1 MSFIKLVFKPGIN
14 RDQTNYS
21 GEGGWSDCDKVRF
34 FSGFPQKLGG
44 WLKTTP
50 ETFIGV
56 CRQVWNWITSFTD
69 NFLGVGTDIKLYIEV
84 GGQFYDITPLRATTA
99 AGDVTFAA
107 LTPGSSTITVSNTA
121 HGALAG
127 DYVTFSDALTL
138 SGGVI
143 TGTIAGTSTGT
154 ATFTT
159 VSQTSTSGDGYGAD
173 FTISSD
179 GAGAYTL
186 DAITAAGNAYAAAD
200 TLVILG
206 TDLGG
211 LSPANDATITVT
223 SVTAGNITAAV
234 LNQNY
239 VVTSKIDDD
248 SFTISAKDSSTGAA
262 VTANA
267 LDTGDGGSATVGAY
281 EIHPGYPLTTEGYGW
296 GASAY
301 SGSYGWDLGGPTP
314 IDLLQRDWFMDNFDN
329 DLVANIRRGPIYY
342 WERGSSASPATALGT
357 RAVLLSSLSGNDSV
371 PTLAMQVTLSQ
382 NDKHLLAFG
391 CQPYAGGATDFD
403 PLLIRWASQD
413 EPQYWNPT
421 GTTPGG
427 AASSAGFLRVSRG
440 SEIVATQATRQE
452 ILVWTDTTLYSL
464 QFTGTTDVFALQQ
477 LADNISI
484 ISPRAAATAN
494 NVTYWMGTDKFYVY
508 SGQIQTLPTTVREY
522 VYKDINF
529 GQSDQIVSG
538 TNEGFNEV
546 WWFYPSA
553 ESNWNDRYVIYNHL
567 EQVWYYGSVERTAWL
582 DTPLRDVPTG
592 LYTEQ
597 YTYAE
602 TVAGTPNSGNLYQ
615 HEVGVND
622 DESAM
627 TCFIQSNDFDL
638 AEGDQ
643 FMLTRRIIP
652 DINFN
657 QSTAATP
664 GVTFEMRPRNFPG
677 SAYSSDPSDTQ
688 SVLTTSANVNVFT
701 DQVFIRARAR
711 QMALKIAS
719 DTLDVQW
726 QLGSPRLDVRPDG
739 RR

>member
-1 MSFIKLVFKPGIN
+1 MSFLKLVFKPGIN

-21 GEGGWSDCDKVRF
+21 GEGGWSDGDKIRF
-34 FSGFPQKLGG
+34 FSGYPQKLGG
-44 WLKTTP
+44 WQKTTS

-69 NFLGVGTDIKLYIEV
+69 NFLGVGTDIKLYIEA
-84 GGQFYDITPLRATTA
+84 GGQFYDITPLRVPPTA
-99 AGDVTFAA
+99 AGAVTFAA
-107 LTPGSSTITVSNTA
+107 SNGSSTITVSNTA

-127 DYVTFSDALTL
+127 DYGTFSGA
-138 SGGVI
+138 
-143 TGTIAGTSTGT
+143 
-154 ATFTT
+154 
-159 VSQTSTSGDGYGAD
+159 VS
-173 FTISSD
+173 
-179 GAGAYTL
+179 
-186 DAITAAGNAYAAAD
+186 
-200 TLVILG
+200 LG
-206 TDLGG
+206 
-211 LSPANDATITVT
+211 
-223 SVTAGNITAAV
+223 GNITADV

-239 VVTSKIDDD
+239 VITSIVDPD
-248 SFTISAKDSSTGAA
+248 SFTISAKNPSTGAS
-262 VTANA
+262 VVANA
-267 LDTGDGGSATVGAY
+267 SDSGNGGGSTIGAY
-281 EIHPGYPLTTEGYGW
+281 EIHPGYPLTTAGYGW
-296 GASAY
+296 GASAWN
-301 SGSYGWDLGGPTP
+301 GSYPWGLGGPTP

-342 WERGSSASPATALGT
+342 WERGSSASPATSLGT

-371 PTLAMQVTLSQ
+371 PTLAMQVTVSQ

-477 LADNISI
+477 LADNTSI

-529 GQSDQIVSG
+529 AQADQIVSG

-553 ESNWNDRYVIYNHL
+553 DSNWNNRYVIYNHL

-582 DTPLRDVPTG
+582 DTPLRDVPTA
-592 LYTEQ
+592 LYTAP
-597 YTYAE
+597 YTYE
-602 TVAGTPNSGNLYQ
+602 DTIAGTPNSGNLFQ

-622 DESAM
+622 DGAAM

-638 AEGDQ
+638 GDGDQ
-643 FMLTRRIIP
+643 FILTRRIIP
-652 DINFN
+652 DINYN

-664 GVTFEMRPRNFPG
+664 TVTLAIRPRNFPG
-677 SAYSSDPSDTQ
+677 SQYQGDPSDTQ
-688 SVLTTSANVNVFT
+688 NVIETSTDIFT

-711 QMALKIAS
+711 QMAFRVAS
-719 DTLDVQW
+719 DTEGVQW

>member
-84 GGQFYDITPLRATTA
+84 GGQFYDITPLRDTTA

-301 SGSYGWDLGGPTP
+301 SGSYGWNLGGPTP

-357 RAVLLSSLSGNDSV
+357 RAVLLSDLGGADSV

-452 ILVWTDTTLYSL
+452 TLVWTDTTLYSL

-592 LYTEQ
+592 LYTEP

-652 DINFN
+652 DISFN

>member
-1 MSFIKLVFKPGIN
+1 MSFLKLVFKPGIN

-21 GEGGWSDCDKVRF
+21 GEGGWSDGDKIRF
-34 FSGFPQKLGG
+34 SFPVSSKIR
-44 WLKTTP
+44 WLAENNQ

-84 GGQFYDITPLRATTA
+84 GGQFYDITPLRATLTTTA
-99 AGDVTFAA
+99 TDDCIET
-107 LTPGSSTITVSNTA
+107 TSGSTTITVNVTA
-121 HGALAG
+121 HGCLSG
-127 DYVTFSDALTL
+127 DYVTISGVTGDV
-138 SGGVI
+138 GGVPDAEINAEHVI
-143 TGTIAGTSTGT
+143 TRVDDDIFTFTVATAATST
-154 ATFTT
+154 
-159 VSQTSTSGDGYGAD
+159 V
-173 FTISSD
+173 
-179 GAGAYTL
+179 
-186 DAITAAGNAYAAAD
+186 AAG
-200 TLVILG
+200 
-206 TDLGG
+206 
-211 LSPANDATITVT
+211 
-223 SVTAGNITAAV
+223 
-234 LNQNY
+234 
-239 VVTSKIDDD
+239 
-248 SFTISAKDSSTGAA
+248 
-262 VTANA
+262 
-267 LDTGDGGSATVGAY
+267 GGSSIDI
-281 EIHPGYPLTTEGYGW
+281 ECQIHPGYPLTTAGYGW
-296 GASAY
+296 GASAWN
-301 SGSYGWDLGGPTP
+301 GSYPWGLGGPTP
-314 IDLLQRDWFMDNFDN
+314 IDLLQRDWFLDNFEN

-342 WERGSSASPATALGT
+342 WERGSSASPATSLGT

-371 PTLAMQVTLSQ
+371 PTLAMQVTVSQ

-403 PLLIRWASQD
+403 PLLIRWASQE

-421 GTTPGG
+421 GTTPDGR
-427 AASSAGFLRVSRG
+427 ASSAGFLRVSRG

-452 ILVWTDTTLYSL
+452 ILVYTDTTLYSL

-529 GQSDQIVSG
+529 AQADQIVSG

-553 ESNWNDRYVIYNHL
+553 DSNWNNRYVIYNHL

-582 DTPLRDVPTG
+582 DTPLRDVPTA
-592 LYTEQ
+592 LYTEP
-597 YTYAE
+597 YTYE
-602 TVAGTPNSGNLYQ
+602 DTVAGTPNSGNLFQ

-622 DESAM
+622 DGAAM

-638 AEGDQ
+638 GDGDQ
-643 FMLTRRIIP
+643 FILTRRIIP
-652 DINFN
+652 DINYN

-664 GVTFEMRPRNFPG
+664 TVTLAIRPRNFPG
-677 SAYSSDPSDTQ
+677 SQYQGDPSDTQ
-688 SVLTTSANVNVFT
+688 NVIETSANIYT
-701 DQVFIRARAR
+701 DQVFVRARAR
-711 QMALKIAS
+711 QMALRVAS
-719 DTLDVQW
+719 DTEGVQW
-726 QLGSPRLDVRPDG
+726 QLGSPRLDIRPDG

>member
-1 MSFIKLVFKPGIN
+1 MSFLKLVFKPGIN

-50 ETFIGV
+50 NTFIGV
-56 CRQVWNWITSFTD
+56 CRQVWNWVTSFTD

-84 GGQFYDITPLRATTA
+84 GGFFYDITPLRVPPTA
-99 AGDVTFAA
+99 AGAVTFAA
-107 LTPGSSTITVSNTA
+107 SNGSSTITVSNTT

-127 DYVTFSDALTL
+127 DYVTFSGA
-138 SGGVI
+138 
-143 TGTIAGTSTGT
+143 
-154 ATFTT
+154 
-159 VSQTSTSGDGYGAD
+159 VS
-173 FTISSD
+173 
-179 GAGAYTL
+179 
-186 DAITAAGNAYAAAD
+186 
-200 TLVILG
+200 LG
-206 TDLGG
+206 
-211 LSPANDATITVT
+211 
-223 SVTAGNITAAV
+223 GNITADV

-248 SFTISAKDSSTGAA
+248 SFTISAKNPSTGAT
-262 VTANA
+262 VVANA
-267 LDTGDGGSATVGAY
+267 SDSGNGGGSTIGAY
-281 EIHPGYPLTTEGYGW
+281 EIHPGYPLTTAGYGW
-296 GASAY
+296 GV
-301 SGSYGWDLGGPTP
+301 GSYNGDFGYGQSGDTP

-342 WERGSSASPATALGT
+342 WERGSLVTPSTALST
-357 RAVLLSSLSGNDSV
+357 RAVLLSDLSGADSV
-371 PTLAMQVTLSQ
+371 PTLAMQILISQ

-427 AASSAGFLRVSRG
+427 AASSAGFLRISRG
-440 SEIVATQATRQE
+440 SEIVAALSTRQE
-452 ILVWTDTTLYSL
+452 VLVWTDTTLYSL
-464 QFTGTTDVFALQQ
+464 QYLGTTDVFSLQQ
-477 LADNISI
+477 LADNISLI
-484 ISPRAAATAN
+484 GPRAAASAN

-553 ESNWNDRYVIYNHL
+553 NSNWNDRYVIYNHL

-582 DTPLRDVPTG
+582 DTPLRDFPTA
-592 LYTEQ
+592 LYTEP
-597 YTYAE
+597 YTYND
-602 TVAGTPNSGNLYQ
+602 TIAGNPNTGNLYK

-638 AEGDQ
+638 TEGDQ

-652 DINFN
+652 DISFN

-664 GVTFEMRPRNFPG
+664 EVTFEMRPRNFPG
-677 SAYSSDPSDTQ
+677 STYSSDPSDTQ

>member
-1 MSFIKLVFKPGIN
+1 MSFLKLVFKPGIN

-50 ETFIGV
+50 NTFIGV
-56 CRQVWNWITSFTD
+56 CRQVWNWVTSFTD

-84 GGQFYDITPLRATTA
+84 GGFFYDITPLRVPPTA
-99 AGDVTFAA
+99 AGAVTFAA
-107 LTPGSSTITVSNTA
+107 SNGSSTITVSNTT

-127 DYVTFSDALTL
+127 DYVTFSGA
-138 SGGVI
+138 
-143 TGTIAGTSTGT
+143 
-154 ATFTT
+154 
-159 VSQTSTSGDGYGAD
+159 VS
-173 FTISSD
+173 
-179 GAGAYTL
+179 
-186 DAITAAGNAYAAAD
+186 
-200 TLVILG
+200 LG
-206 TDLGG
+206 
-211 LSPANDATITVT
+211 
-223 SVTAGNITAAV
+223 GNITADV

-248 SFTISAKDSSTGAA
+248 SFTISAKNPSTGAT
-262 VTANA
+262 VVANA
-267 LDTGDGGSATVGAY
+267 SDSGNGGGSTIGAY
-281 EIHPGYPLTTEGYGW
+281 EIHPGYPLTTAGYGW
-296 GASAY
+296 GV
-301 SGSYGWDLGGPTP
+301 GSYNGDFGYGQSGDTP

-342 WERGSSASPATALGT
+342 WERGSLVTPSTALST
-357 RAVLLSSLSGNDSV
+357 RAVLLSDLSDADSV
-371 PTLAMQVTLSQ
+371 PTLAMQILISQ

-427 AASSAGFLRVSRG
+427 AASSAGFLRISRG
-440 SEIVATQATRQE
+440 SEIVAALSTRQE
-452 ILVWTDTTLYSL
+452 VLVWTDTTLYSL
-464 QFTGTTDVFALQQ
+464 QYLGTTDVFSLQQ
-477 LADNISI
+477 LADNISLI
-484 ISPRAAATAN
+484 GPRAAASAN

-553 ESNWNDRYVIYNHL
+553 NSNWNDRYVIYNHL

-582 DTPLRDVPTG
+582 DTPLRDFPTA
-592 LYTEQ
+592 LYTEP
-597 YTYAE
+597 YTYND
-602 TVAGTPNSGNLYQ
+602 TIAGNPNTGNLYK

-638 AEGDQ
+638 TEGDQ

-652 DINFN
+652 DISFN

-664 GVTFEMRPRNFPG
+664 EVTFEMRPRNFPG
-677 SAYSSDPSDTQ
+677 STYSSDPSDTQ

>member
-107 LTPGSSTITVSNTA
+107 LTPGSSTITVSNTT

-281 EIHPGYPLTTEGYGW
+281 EIHPGYPLTTAGYGW

-301 SGSYGWDLGGPTP
+301 SGSYGWNLGGPTP

-592 LYTEQ
+592 LYTEHSIPTQ
-597 YTYAE
+597 KRWQAHPTAE
-602 TVAGTPNSGNLYQ
+602 I
-615 HEVGVND
+615 
-622 DESAM
+622 
-627 TCFIQSNDFDL
+627 FINMKL
-638 AEGDQ
+638 
-643 FMLTRRIIP
+643 
-652 DINFN
+652 
-657 QSTAATP
+657 
-664 GVTFEMRPRNFPG
+664 V
-677 SAYSSDPSDTQ
+677 
-688 SVLTTSANVNVFT
+688 
-701 DQVFIRARAR
+701 
-711 QMALKIAS
+711 
-719 DTLDVQW
+719 
-726 QLGSPRLDVRPDG
+726 
-739 RR
+739 

>member
-44 WLKTTP
+44 WQKTTVN
-50 ETFIGV
+50 TFIGV

-84 GGQFYDITPLRATTA
+84 GGQFYDITPLRATLA
-99 AGDVTFAA
+99 
-107 LTPGSSTITVSNTA
+107 TPDTNNCVDTTNGSTTVNINVVG
-121 HGALAG
+121 HGCLSG
-127 DYVTFSDALTL
+127 DYVTISGVTGDV
-138 SGGVI
+138 GGVPDAKINTEHVI
-143 TGTIAGTSTGT
+143 TR
-154 ATFTT
+154 
-159 VSQTSTSGDGYGAD
+159 VNAD
-173 FTISSD
+173 NF
-179 GAGAYTL
+179 
-186 DAITAAGNAYAAAD
+186 
-200 TLVILG
+200 
-206 TDLGG
+206 
-211 LSPANDATITVT
+211 TITVT
-223 SVTAGNITAAV
+223 TAATTTV
-234 LNQNY
+234 SNGGG
-239 VVTSKIDDD
+239 TAID
-248 SFTISAKDSSTGAA
+248 I
-262 VTANA
+262 
-267 LDTGDGGSATVGAY
+267 
-281 EIHPGYPLTTEGYGW
+281 ECQIHPGFPFTTAGYGW
-296 GASAY
+296 GV
-301 SGSYGWDLGGPTP
+301 GSWNGNYGWGQSGNTP
-314 IDLLQRDWFMDNFDN
+314 VDLLQRDWFMDNFDN

-342 WERGSSASPATALGT
+342 WERGSLTDPSTALGT
-357 RAVLLSSLSGNDSV
+357 RAVLLSSLAGNDSV
-371 PTLAMQVTLSQ
+371 PTLAMQTLISQ

-427 AASSAGFLRVSRG
+427 AASSAGFLRISRG
-440 SEIVATQATRQE
+440 SEIVAALSTRQE
-452 ILVWTDTTLYSL
+452 VLVWTDTTLYTL

-529 GQSDQIVSG
+529 DQSDQIVSG

-553 ESNWNDRYVIYNHL
+553 DSNWNDRYVIYNHL
-567 EQVWYYGSVERTAWL
+567 EQVWYYGNVERTAWL
-582 DTPLRDVPTG
+582 DTPLRDFPTA
-592 LYTEQ
+592 LYTEP
-597 YTYAE
+597 YTYEDTIVGNA
-602 TVAGTPNSGNLYQ
+602 NDGNLYQ

-652 DINFN
+652 DISFN

-711 QMALKIAS
+711 QMALRVAS
-719 DTLDVQW
+719 DTAGCAVAVGFSTVGCSTGW
-726 QLGSPRLDVRPDG
+726 A
-739 RR
+739 

>member
-281 EIHPGYPLTTEGYGW
+281 EIHPGYPLTTAGYGW

-301 SGSYGWDLGGPTP
+301 SGSYGWNLGGPTP

-357 RAVLLSSLSGNDSV
+357 RAILLSDLGGADSV

-553 ESNWNDRYVIYNHL
+553 DSNWNDRYVIYNHL

-652 DINFN
+652 DISFN

>member
-1 MSFIKLVFKPGIN
+1 MSFLKLVFKPGIN

-21 GEGGWSDCDKVRF
+21 GEGGWSDGDKIRF

-44 WLKTTP
+44 WQKTTS

-84 GGQFYDITPLRATTA
+84 GGQFYDITPLRATLA
-99 AGDVTFAA
+99 
-107 LTPGSSTITVSNTA
+107 TPATDDCIETTSGSTTITVNVTA
-121 HGALAG
+121 HGCLSG
-127 DYVTFSDALTL
+127 DYVTISGVTGDV
-138 SGGVI
+138 GGVPDAEINAEHVI
-143 TGTIAGTSTGT
+143 TRVDDDIFTFTVATAATST
-154 ATFTT
+154 
-159 VSQTSTSGDGYGAD
+159 V
-173 FTISSD
+173 
-179 GAGAYTL
+179 
-186 DAITAAGNAYAAAD
+186 AAG
-200 TLVILG
+200 
-206 TDLGG
+206 GG
-211 LSPANDATITVT
+211 AS
-223 SVTAGNITAAV
+223 
-234 LNQNY
+234 
-239 VVTSKIDDD
+239 ID
-248 SFTISAKDSSTGAA
+248 I
-262 VTANA
+262 
-267 LDTGDGGSATVGAY
+267 
-281 EIHPGYPLTTEGYGW
+281 ECQIHPGFPLTTAGYGW
-296 GASAY
+296 GASAWN
-301 SGSYGWDLGGPTP
+301 GSYPWGLGGPTP
-314 IDLLQRDWFMDNFDN
+314 IDLLQRDWFLDNFEN

-342 WERGSSASPATALGT
+342 WERGSSASPATSLGT

-371 PTLAMQVTLSQ
+371 PTLAMQVTVSQ

-403 PLLIRWASQD
+403 PLLIRWASQE

-421 GTTPGG
+421 GTTPDGR
-427 AASSAGFLRVSRG
+427 ASSAGFLRVSRG

-452 ILVWTDTTLYSL
+452 ILVYTDTTLYSL

-494 NVTYWMGTDKFYVY
+494 NITYWMGTDKFYVY

-529 GQSDQIVSG
+529 AQADQIVSG

-553 ESNWNDRYVIYNHL
+553 DSNWNNRYVIYNHL

-582 DTPLRDVPTG
+582 DTPLRDVPTA
-592 LYTEQ
+592 LYTAP
-597 YTYAE
+597 YTYE
-602 TVAGTPNSGNLYQ
+602 DTIAGTPNSGNLFQ

-622 DESAM
+622 DGAAM

-638 AEGDQ
+638 GDGDQ
-643 FMLTRRIIP
+643 FILTRRIIP
-652 DINFN
+652 DINYN

-664 GVTFEMRPRNFPG
+664 TVTLAIRPRNFPG
-677 SAYSSDPSDTQ
+677 SQYQGDPSDTQ
-688 SVLTTSANVNVFT
+688 NVIETSANIYT
-701 DQVFIRARAR
+701 DQVFVRARAR
-711 QMALKIAS
+711 QMALRVAS
-719 DTLDVQW
+719 DTEGVQW
-726 QLGSPRLDVRPDG
+726 QLGSPRLDIRPDG

>member
-1 MSFIKLVFKPGIN
+1 MSFLKLVFKPGIN

-21 GEGGWSDCDKVRF
+21 GEGGWSDGDKIRF
-34 FSGFPQKLGG
+34 FSGYPQKLGG
-44 WLKTTP
+44 WQKTTS

-84 GGQFYDITPLRATTA
+84 GGQFYDITPLRATLTTTA
-99 AGDVTFAA
+99 TDDCIET
-107 LTPGSSTITVSNTA
+107 TNGSTTITVNVTA
-121 HGALAG
+121 HGCLSG
-127 DYVTFSDALTL
+127 DYVTISGVTGDV
-138 SGGVI
+138 GGVPDAEINAEHVI
-143 TGTIAGTSTGT
+143 TRVDDDIFTFTVTTPAGTTVATG
-154 ATFTT
+154 
-159 VSQTSTSGDGYGAD
+159 
-173 FTISSD
+173 
-179 GAGAYTL
+179 
-186 DAITAAGNAYAAAD
+186 
-200 TLVILG
+200 
-206 TDLGG
+206 
-211 LSPANDATITVT
+211 
-223 SVTAGNITAAV
+223 
-234 LNQNY
+234 
-239 VVTSKIDDD
+239 
-248 SFTISAKDSSTGAA
+248 
-262 VTANA
+262 
-267 LDTGDGGSATVGAY
+267 GGSSIDI
-281 EIHPGYPLTTEGYGW
+281 ECQIHPGYPLTTAGYGW
-296 GASAY
+296 GASAWN
-301 SGSYGWDLGGPTP
+301 GSYPWGLGGPTP

-342 WERGSSASPATALGT
+342 WERGSSASPSTALGT
-357 RAVLLSSLSGNDSV
+357 RAVLLSSLTGNDSV
-371 PTLAMQVTLSQ
+371 PTLAMQVTVSQ

-421 GTTPGG
+421 GTTPDGR
-427 AASSAGFLRVSRG
+427 ASSAGFLRVSRG

-529 GQSDQIVSG
+529 AQADQIVSG
-538 TNEGFNEV
+538 TNEGFNEI

-553 ESNWNDRYVIYNHL
+553 DSNWNNRYVIYNHL

-582 DTPLRDVPTG
+582 DTPLRDVPTA
-592 LYTEQ
+592 LYTEEYE
-597 YTYAE
+597 YTD
-602 TVAGTPNSGNLYQ
+602 TIAGNPNTGNLYK

-622 DESAM
+622 DGAAM

-638 AEGDQ
+638 GDGDQ
-643 FMLTRRIIP
+643 FILTRRIIP
-652 DINFN
+652 DINYN

-664 GVTFEMRPRNFPG
+664 TVTLAIRPRNFPG
-677 SAYSSDPSDTQ
+677 SQYQGDPSDTQ
-688 SVLTTSANVNVFT
+688 NVIETSANIYT
-701 DQVFIRARAR
+701 DQVFVRARAR
-711 QMALKIAS
+711 QMALRVAS
-719 DTLDVQW
+719 DTEGVQW
-726 QLGSPRLDVRPDG
+726 QLGSPRLDIRPDG

>member
-44 WLKTTP
+44 WQKTTVN
-50 ETFIGV
+50 TFIGV
-56 CRQVWNWITSFTD
+56 CRQVWNWVTSFTD

-84 GGQFYDITPLRATTA
+84 GGFFYDITPLRDTTA

-107 LTPGSSTITVSNTA
+107 SNGSSTITVSDTT
-121 HGALAG
+121 HDALSG
-127 DYVTFSDALTL
+127 DYVTFS
-138 SGGVI
+138 
-143 TGTIAGTSTGT
+143 
-154 ATFTT
+154 
-159 VSQTSTSGDGYGAD
+159 GAA
-173 FTISSD
+173 S
-179 GAGAYTL
+179 
-186 DAITAAGNAYAAAD
+186 
-200 TLVILG
+200 LG
-206 TDLGG
+206 
-211 LSPANDATITVT
+211 
-223 SVTAGNITAAV
+223 GNITADV

-239 VVTSKIDDD
+239 VITSIIDPN
-248 SFTISAKDSSTGAA
+248 SFTISAKNPSTGAA
-262 VTANA
+262 VVANA
-267 LDTGDGGSATVGAY
+267 SDSGNGGGSTVGAY
-281 EIHPGYPLTTEGYGW
+281 EIHPGFPLTTAGYGW
-296 GASAY
+296 GV
-301 SGSYGWDLGGPTP
+301 GSYDGDFGYGQSGDTP

-342 WERGSSASPATALGT
+342 WERGSLVVPSTALST
-357 RAVLLSSLSGNDSV
+357 RAVLLSSLAGNDSV
-371 PTLAMQVTLSQ
+371 PTLAMQTLISQ

-421 GTTPGG
+421 GVTPDGR
-427 AASSAGFLRVSRG
+427 ASSAGFIRISRG
-440 SEIVATQATRQE
+440 SEIVAALSTRQE
-452 ILVWTDTTLYSL
+452 VLVWTDTTLYSL
-464 QFTGTTDVFALQQ
+464 QYLGTTDVFSLQQ
-477 LADNISI
+477 LADNISLI
-484 ISPRAAATAN
+484 GPRAAATAN

-553 ESNWNDRYVIYNHL
+553 DSNWNDRYVIYNHL

-582 DTPLRDVPTG
+582 DTPLRDFPTA
-592 LYTEQ
+592 LYTEP
-597 YTYAE
+597 YTYEDTIVGNA
-602 TVAGTPNSGNLYQ
+602 NDGNLYQ

-652 DINFN
+652 DISFN

-664 GVTFEMRPRNFPG
+664 EVTFEMRPRNFPG
-677 SAYSSDPSDTQ
+677 STYSNDPSDTQ

-711 QMALKIAS
+711 QMALKIVS
-719 DTLDVQW
+719 DTLGVQW

>member
-1 MSFIKLVFKPGIN
+1 M
-14 RDQTNYS
+14 Q
-21 GEGGWSDCDKVRF
+21 
-34 FSGFPQKLGG
+34 
-44 WLKTTP
+44 
-50 ETFIGV
+50 
-56 CRQVWNWITSFTD
+56 
-69 NFLGVGTDIKLYIEV
+69 
-84 GGQFYDITPLRATTA
+84 
-99 AGDVTFAA
+99 
-107 LTPGSSTITVSNTA
+107 
-121 HGALAG
+121 
-127 DYVTFSDALTL
+127 
-138 SGGVI
+138 
-143 TGTIAGTSTGT
+143 
-154 ATFTT
+154 
-159 VSQTSTSGDGYGAD
+159 
-173 FTISSD
+173 
-179 GAGAYTL
+179 
-186 DAITAAGNAYAAAD
+186 
-200 TLVILG
+200 IL
-206 TDLGG
+206 
-211 LSPANDATITVT
+211 I
-223 SVTAGNITAAV
+223 
-234 LNQNY
+234 
-239 VVTSKIDDD
+239 
-248 SFTISAKDSSTGAA
+248 
-262 VTANA
+262 
-267 LDTGDGGSATVGAY
+267 
-281 EIHPGYPLTTEGYGW
+281 
-296 GASAY
+296 
-301 SGSYGWDLGGPTP
+301 
-314 IDLLQRDWFMDNFDN
+314 
-329 DLVANIRRGPIYY
+329 
-342 WERGSSASPATALGT
+342 
-357 RAVLLSSLSGNDSV
+357 
-371 PTLAMQVTLSQ
+371 SQ

-427 AASSAGFLRVSRG
+427 AASSAGFLRISRG
-440 SEIVATQATRQE
+440 SEIVAALSTRQE
-452 ILVWTDTTLYSL
+452 VLVWTDTTLYSL
-464 QFTGTTDVFALQQ
+464 QYLGTTDVFSLQQ
-477 LADNISI
+477 LADNISLI
-484 ISPRAAATAN
+484 GPRAAASAN

-553 ESNWNDRYVIYNHL
+553 NSNWNDRYVIYNHL

-582 DTPLRDVPTG
+582 DTPLRDFPTA
-592 LYTEQ
+592 LYTEP
-597 YTYAE
+597 YTYE
-602 TVAGTPNSGNLYQ
+602 DTVAGTPNSGHLYQ

-638 AEGDQ
+638 TEGDQ

-652 DINFN
+652 DISFN

-664 GVTFEMRPRNFPG
+664 EVTFEMRPRNFPG
-677 SAYSSDPSDTQ
+677 STYSSDPSDTQ

>member
-1 MSFIKLVFKPGIN
+1 MSFLKLVFKPGIN

-21 GEGGWSDCDKVRF
+21 GEGGWSDGDKIRF
-34 FSGFPQKLGG
+34 FSGYPQKLGG
-44 WLKTTP
+44 WQKTTS

-84 GGQFYDITPLRATTA
+84 GGQFYDITPLRATLATPA
-99 AGDVTFAA
+99 TDNCVDTTIS
-107 LTPGSSTITVSNTA
+107 LTTVNINVTA
-121 HGALAG
+121 HGCLSG
-127 DYVTFSDALTL
+127 DYVTISGVTGDV
-138 SGGVI
+138 GGVPDAEI
-143 TGTIAGTSTGT
+143 NTEHVVTR
-154 ATFTT
+154 
-159 VSQTSTSGDGYGAD
+159 VDAD
-173 FTISSD
+173 NF
-179 GAGAYTL
+179 
-186 DAITAAGNAYAAAD
+186 
-200 TLVILG
+200 
-206 TDLGG
+206 
-211 LSPANDATITVT
+211 TITVT
-223 SVTAGNITAAV
+223 TAA
-234 LNQNY
+234 
-239 VVTSKIDDD
+239 TSTATGGGTAID
-248 SFTISAKDSSTGAA
+248 I
-262 VTANA
+262 
-267 LDTGDGGSATVGAY
+267 
-281 EIHPGYPLTTEGYGW
+281 ECQIHPGYPLTTAGYGW
-296 GASAY
+296 GASAWN
-301 SGSYGWDLGGPTP
+301 GSYPWGLGGPTP

-357 RAVLLSSLSGNDSV
+357 RAILLSDLSGADSV
-371 PTLAMQVTLSQ
+371 PTLAMQVTVSQ

-529 GQSDQIVSG
+529 AQADQIVSG

-553 ESNWNDRYVIYNHL
+553 DSNWNNRYVIYNHL
-567 EQVWYYGSVERTAWL
+567 EQVWYFGNLGRTAWL
-582 DTPLRDVPTG
+582 DTPLRDVPTA
-592 LYTEQ
+592 LYTAP
-597 YTYAE
+597 YTYE
-602 TVAGTPNSGNLYQ
+602 DTIAGTPNSGNLFQ

-622 DESAM
+622 DGAAM

-638 AEGDQ
+638 GDGDQ
-643 FMLTRRIIP
+643 FILTRRIIP
-652 DINFN
+652 DINYN

-664 GVTFEMRPRNFPG
+664 TVTLAIRPRNFPG
-677 SAYSSDPSDTQ
+677 SQYQGDPSDTQ
-688 SVLTTSANVNVFT
+688 NVIETSANIYT
-701 DQVFIRARAR
+701 DQVFVRARAR
-711 QMALKIAS
+711 QMALRVAS
-719 DTLDVQW
+719 DTVGVQW
-726 QLGSPRLDVRPDG
+726 QLGSPRLDIRPDG

>member
-1 MSFIKLVFKPGIN
+1 MSFLKLVFKPGIN

-21 GEGGWSDCDKVRF
+21 GEGGWSDGDKIRF

-44 WLKTTP
+44 WQKTTS

-84 GGQFYDITPLRATTA
+84 GGQFYDITPLREPPTA

-107 LTPGSSTITVSNTA
+107 SNGSSVITVSDTA

-159 VSQTSTSGDGYGAD
+159 VSQTSTSGDGYDAE

-179 GAGAYTL
+179 GAGNYTL
-186 DAITAAGNAYAAAD
+186 DAVTTAGNAYAASD

-211 LSPANDATITVT
+211 ASPANDATITVT

-239 VVTSKIDDD
+239 AVTSVIDAD
-248 SFTISAKDSSTGAA
+248 SFTISAKNPSTGAA
-262 VTANA
+262 VIASA
-267 LDTGDGGSATVGAY
+267 LDTGNGGPGTIGAY
-281 EIHPGYPLTTEGYGW
+281 EIHPGYPLTTAGYGW
-296 GASAY
+296 GASAWN
-301 SGSYGWDLGGPTP
+301 GSYPWGLGGPTP
-314 IDLLQRDWFMDNFDN
+314 IDLLQRDWFMDNFEN
-329 DLVANIRRGPIYY
+329 DFVANIRRGPIYY
-342 WERGSSASPATALGT
+342 WERGASASPATALGT

-371 PTLAMQVTLSQ
+371 PTLAMQVAVSQ

-421 GTTPGG
+421 GTTPDGR
-427 AASSAGFLRVSRG
+427 ASSAGFLRVSRG

-452 ILVWTDTTLYSL
+452 ILVYTDTTLYSL

-529 GQSDQIVSG
+529 AQADQIVSG
-538 TNEGFNEV
+538 TNEGFNEI

-553 ESNWNDRYVIYNHL
+553 DSNWNNRYVIYNHL
-567 EQVWYYGSVERTAWL
+567 EQVWYFGNLGRTAWL

-592 LYTEQ
+592 LYTAEYE
-597 YTYAE
+597 YTD
-602 TVAGTPNSGNLYQ
+602 TVAGTPNSGNLFQ

-622 DESAM
+622 DGAAM

-638 AEGDQ
+638 GDGDQ
-643 FMLTRRIIP
+643 FILTRRIIP
-652 DINFN
+652 DINYN

-664 GVTFEMRPRNFPG
+664 TVTLAIRPRNFPG
-677 SAYSSDPSDTQ
+677 SQYQGDPSDTQ
-688 SVLTTSANVNVFT
+688 NVIETSANIYT
-701 DQVFIRARAR
+701 DQVFVRARAR
-711 QMALKIAS
+711 QMALRVAS
-719 DTLDVQW
+719 DTEGVQW
-726 QLGSPRLDVRPDG
+726 QLGSPRLDIRPDG

>member
-1 MSFIKLVFKPGIN
+1 MSFLKLVFKPGIN

-21 GEGGWSDCDKVRF
+21 GKGGWSDGDKIRF
-34 FSGFPQKLGG
+34 FSGYPQKLGG

-56 CRQVWNWITSFTD
+56 CRQVWNWVTSFTD

-84 GGQFYDITPLRATTA
+84 GGEFYDITPLRVPPTA
-99 AGDVTFAA
+99 AGAVTFAA
-107 LTPGSSTITVSNTA
+107 SNGSSTITVSNTT

-127 DYVTFSDALTL
+127 DYVTFSGA
-138 SGGVI
+138 
-143 TGTIAGTSTGT
+143 
-154 ATFTT
+154 
-159 VSQTSTSGDGYGAD
+159 VS
-173 FTISSD
+173 
-179 GAGAYTL
+179 
-186 DAITAAGNAYAAAD
+186 
-200 TLVILG
+200 LG
-206 TDLGG
+206 
-211 LSPANDATITVT
+211 
-223 SVTAGNITAAV
+223 GNITAAV

-248 SFTISAKDSSTGAA
+248 SFTISAKNPSTGAA

-267 LDTGDGGSATVGAY
+267 SDTGNGGGSTIGAY
-281 EIHPGYPLTTEGYGW
+281 EIHPGFPLTTAGYGW
-296 GASAY
+296 GT
-301 SGSYGWDLGGPTP
+301 GSYNGNYGWSLAGDTP
-314 IDLLQRDWFMDNFDN
+314 IDLLQRDWFLDNFDN

-342 WERGSSASPATALGT
+342 WERGSSTAPSTALDT

-371 PTLAMQVTLSQ
+371 PTLAMQVAVSQ

-440 SEIVATQATRQE
+440 SEIVAALATRQE
-452 ILVWTDTTLYSL
+452 TLVWTDTTLYSL

-522 VYKDINF
+522 VYKDINYA
-529 GQSDQIVSG
+529 QADQIVSG
-538 TNEGFNEV
+538 TNEGFNEI

-553 ESNWNDRYVIYNHL
+553 NSNWNNRYVIYNHL
-567 EQVWYYGSVERTAWL
+567 EQVWYFGNLGRTAWL

-592 LYTEQ
+592 LYTEEYE
-597 YTYAE
+597 YTD

-622 DESAM
+622 DGTAM

-652 DINFN
+652 DVNFN

-677 SAYSSDPSDTQ
+677 STYSSDPSDTQ
-688 SVLTTSANVNVFT
+688 SILTTIANVDVYT
-701 DQVFIRARAR
+701 DQVFVRARAR
-711 QMALKIAS
+711 QMALRVAS
-719 DTLDVQW
+719 DTEGVQW